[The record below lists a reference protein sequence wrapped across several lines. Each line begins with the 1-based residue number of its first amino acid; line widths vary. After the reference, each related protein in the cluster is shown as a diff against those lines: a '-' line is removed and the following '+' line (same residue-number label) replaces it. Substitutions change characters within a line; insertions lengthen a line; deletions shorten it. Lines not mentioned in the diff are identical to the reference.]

1 LLHRGRHP
9 TEIAATLSLSLQ
21 TIFNIKRRYLTTG
34 LDSALHERPRSGKP
48 PKIDGTARAKITAL
62 ACSTAPKAMPVGRCG
77 CWPTKRLNSASVSI
91 SHETVGVVL
100 KNSLQPHR
108 QRSWCIGQITGEYLA
123 RMEDLLHL
131 YSLPY
136 NEHLPIVC
144 FDELPVQLLGEV
156 VTPLPMKA
164 GQPKRLDY
172 EYARQGV
179 ARCSWPLS
187 L

>member
-62 ACSTAPKAMPVGRCG
+62 ACSTAPQGHARWTLRLLADKAIELGFCE
-77 CWPTKRLNSASVSI
+77 SI

-100 KNSLQPHR
+100 KNSPTAPPTFVVHR
-108 QRSWCIGQITGEYLA
+108 ADNGRISRTDGRPPAFI
-123 RMEDLLHL
+123 
-131 YSLPY
+131 
-136 NEHLPIVC
+136 
-144 FDELPVQLLGEV
+144 
-156 VTPLPMKA
+156 
-164 GQPKRLDY
+164 
-172 EYARQGV
+172 
-179 ARCSWPLS
+179 
-187 L
+187 